1 MFWHETQEND
11 INIFPYNKSDF
22 MMLSTTKNLK
32 ESEKKSEN
40 ILDLSDQY
48 QVNTIVSTDWGPG
61 KIVSVDRIGKKVV
74 VKIEGEEK
82 EFNMHELRT
91 KTQIMVHIYFK
102 NLDLLDKRII
112 FLTNISAG
120 DTVLDMKKRVA
131 NILGT
136 SADCITLVHGGF
148 KMTSN
153 NQKFS
158 EVGFYDNDNLL
169 AVVNGVCNY

>member
-11 INIFPYNKSDF
+11 INIFPYNKTDF
-22 MMLSTTKNLK
+22 MKLSAAKDPK
-32 ESEKKSEN
+32 ESEKKSDN

-48 QVNTIVSTDWGPG
+48 QINTIVSTDWGPG
-61 KIVSVDRIGKKVV
+61 KIISVDRIRKKVR
-74 VKIEGEEK
+74 VKIEGDEK
-82 EFNMHELRT
+82 EFSMHELRT
-91 KTQIMVHIYFK
+91 KTQIMVHIYYK

-112 FLTNISAG
+112 FLTYISAG

-136 SADCITLVHGGF
+136 SADCVTLVHSGF

-169 AVVNGVCNY
+169 AIVNGVCDY

>member
-1 MFWHETQEND
+1 MLQQRAKFWL
-11 INIFPYNKSDF
+11 IRKAVCYLVKV
-22 MMLSTTKNLK
+22 NL
-32 ESEKKSEN
+32 
-40 ILDLSDQY
+40 LL
-48 QVNTIVSTDWGPG
+48 T
-61 KIVSVDRIGKKVV
+61 
-74 VKIEGEEK
+74 
-82 EFNMHELRT
+82 HL
-91 KTQIMVHIYFK
+91 K

-112 FLTNISAG
+112 FLTYISAG

-136 SADCITLVHGGF
+136 SADCVTLVHSGF

-169 AVVNGVCNY
+169 AIVNGVCDY